1 MDDALLL
8 LTTYGPALSAVGA
21 AVAFVW
27 SVFQFFSV
35 RAREARAR
43 EFETFHRLIK
53 ELVEPPAEGAS
64 LYIDRQCA
72 VLYELRFFPRYYP
85 FTRRTLQ
92 GLKTKW
98 SLTAAHFPRI
108 LEEFDITLKIIDART
123 NSVLSRSRRGLHFSS
138 SVDV

>member
-1 MDDALLL
+1 MDEALRL
-8 LTTYGPALSAVGA
+8 LTTYGTALGAIGA

-35 RAREARAR
+35 RARDARAR

-53 ELVEPPAEGAS
+53 ELVEPPKEGAS

-72 VLYELRFFPRYYP
+72 VLYELRFFPRYFP
-85 FTRRTLQ
+85 FTRRTLV

-98 SLTAAHFPRI
+98 SLTASHFPRI
-108 LEEFDITLKIIDART
+108 LEEIDITLNVIDGRS
-123 NSVLSRSRRGLHFSS
+123 NSVFRRIGRRLHLLPSQES
-138 SVDV
+138 

>member
-1 MDDALLL
+1 MDDLVRLITTHGTALG
-8 LTTYGPALSAVGA
+8 TIGA
-21 AVAFVW
+21 AIAFAW

-53 ELVEPPAEGAS
+53 ELVEPPEEGAS

-85 FTRRTLQ
+85 FTRRTIL
-92 GLKTKW
+92 GLKAKW
-98 SLTAAHFPRI
+98 SLSAADFPRL
-108 LEEFDITLKIIDART
+108 LEELDITLNIIDSRA
-123 NSVLSRSRRGLHFSS
+123 NSVFRRVGRALHILPATEP
-138 SVDV
+138 

>member
-1 MDDALLL
+1 MNEALALLAN
-8 LTTYGPALSAVGA
+8 YGTAFSTMGA

-53 ELVEPPAEGAS
+53 ELVEPSSEGAG

-72 VLYELRFFPRYYP
+72 VLFELRFFPRYFP
-85 FTRRTLQ
+85 FTLRTLLA
-92 GLKTKW
+92 LKLKW
-98 SLTAAHFPRI
+98 QKSAAQYPRI
-108 LEEFDITLKIIDART
+108 FEELDITIRFIEMRSNTAFQRT
-123 NSVLSRSRRGLHFSS
+123 AKKLRFLSSAEF
-138 SVDV
+138 